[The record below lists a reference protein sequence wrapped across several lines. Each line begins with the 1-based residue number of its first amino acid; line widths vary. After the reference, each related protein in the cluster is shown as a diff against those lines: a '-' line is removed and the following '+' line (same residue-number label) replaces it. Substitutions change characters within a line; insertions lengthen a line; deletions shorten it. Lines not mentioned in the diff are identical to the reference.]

1 MDSNFEVFD
10 YCLQRH
16 GLKVHFRNPN
26 SYTPVL
32 DTDKYLLLGN
42 DMLENRKQIAK
53 FSVKDAEV
61 NEALMN
67 IQSVA
72 AFIK

>member
-1 MDSNFEVFD
+1 
-10 YCLQRH
+10 
-16 GLKVHFRNPN
+16 
-26 SYTPVL
+26 VL

>member
-1 MDSNFEVFD
+1 M
-10 YCLQRH
+10 QRH
-16 GLKVHFRNPN
+16 GLKVYFRNPN

-32 DTDKYLLLGN
+32 NTNKYLLLGN